1 MELTAF
7 WSNEAR
13 IRAILG
19 GASDTFIG
27 LDLQG
32 RVAAINGGAE
42 KMFAIP
48 VSELLGCVA
57 AESRLPE
64 ALRTRLAESLGRL
77 KADEAF
83 PPDRFE
89 FEFSRAEGPTLHLEG
104 ELYVV
109 GAGKEALLVARLLD
123 ATQRWRTER
132 KNLRLG
138 RILRTLGEGNQA
150 LVRADNEHDLFE
162 VMCRVIIEF
171 GGYRMAFVGMVD
183 HDEAKTIRP
192 VAHAGR
198 EAGYLAAIRLSWE
211 ENDPF
216 GRGPS
221 GMSIRTGVPQVNND
235 FVNNAVMSPWRAAA
249 AERGYLSSLS
259 LPLKDGA
266 RVFGALVI
274 YAGETYAFGPEELAL
289 LVQLADNLAYGV
301 VALRTRRERD
311 EIQKSLC
318 RAQKMEALG
327 QLTGGIAHDFNNH
340 LQVILSNLD
349 LGLRVLDGGGQA
361 SPFLRNAMN
370 GARQGAKLTSQLLAI
385 ARRQPLRPEPSRLD
399 RMVGEMM
406 DLLRRCLGE
415 RVTIELVAAAGLWT
429 ALIDPDQLQNALLN
443 LAINARDAMPDGGKL
458 TIKLKNRILDEAY
471 AAAHRDVTAGEYVQL
486 TVRDRGVGM
495 APEILDRV
503 YEPFFTTK
511 PEGVGTGLGLAMVY
525 GFIRQSGGH
534 IRIESRPGEGT
545 AIKLY
550 LPRSLVDETTR
561 AVEAP
566 VIERGRG
573 ETILVVEDEADV
585 RNSVTAL
592 LAELGYRVLVAANGE
607 EASQILA
614 AGGTVDL
621 LFTDMVMPGAWN
633 GRSLADEA
641 RKIIPNLPVLY
652 TSGYSENMIMRDGRL
667 LEGVV
672 LLSKP
677 YRESQLAQTIRSVL
691 SASARPPMGSTV
703 EPAQRQSGGSPQDAE
718 LRPSLLIV
726 EDDEMV
732 RFLMVSLCEEAGY
745 QVREVAKPSQA
756 LSVLAGGAPIDVLVT
771 DFILP
776 EMNGIEL
783 IRKALVEKPDLAV
796 ILASGASF
804 SFDELPDERI
814 TVLAKPF
821 RPEDFQDAIRKS
833 LAPNRRS

>member
-7 WSNEAR
+7 WSSEAR
-13 IRAILG
+13 VRAILE
-19 GASDTFIG
+19 GASDTFVG
-27 LDLQG
+27 LDLHG
-32 RVAAINGGAE
+32 RVAAVSRGAE
-42 KMFAIP
+42 KLFGVPA
-48 VSELLGCVA
+48 SELLGCVA

-64 ALRTRLAESLGRL
+64 ALRTRLVESVHRL
-77 KADEAF
+77 RAGEAF
-83 PPDRFE
+83 PPETFE
-89 FEFSRAEGPTLHLEG
+89 FEYSLAEGRTLHLEG
-104 ELYVV
+104 ELYVI
-109 GAGKEALLVARLLD
+109 GAGEEALIVARLLD
-123 ATQRWRTER
+123 ATKHWQSEQ

-138 RILRTLGEGNQA
+138 RILKALGEGNQA
-150 LVRADNEHDLFE
+150 LVRADNEKDLFE
-162 VMCRVIIEF
+162 VMCRITIEF
-171 GGYRMAFVGMVD
+171 GGYRMAWVGMVE

-192 VAHAGR
+192 IAHAGH
-198 EAGYLAAIRLSWE
+198 EAAYLTVARMSWA

-216 GRGPS
+216 GRGPAGVS
-221 GMSIRTGVPQVNND
+221 VRTGLPQFNND
-235 FVNNAVMSPWRAAA
+235 FLNSVVMSPWRAAA
-249 AERGYLSSLS
+249 LERGYKSNLA
-259 LPLKDGA
+259 LPLSNGSE
-266 RVFGALVI
+266 VFGALVI
-274 YAGETYAFGPEELAL
+274 YASETDAFGPEELAL
-289 LVQLADNLAYGV
+289 LGQLADNLSYGI

-311 EIQKSLC
+311 EIQESLY

-349 LGLRVLDGGGQA
+349 LSLRVLGGGGQA
-361 SPFLRNAMN
+361 ANYLQNAMI
-370 GARQGAKLTSQLLAI
+370 GAEQGAKLTSQLLTI
-385 ARRQPLRPEPSRLD
+385 GRRQPLHPEPSRLD
-399 RMVGEMM
+399 RMIGEMM

-429 ALIDPDQLQNALLN
+429 ALVDPDQLQNALLN
-443 LAINARDAMPDGGKL
+443 LAINARDAMPGGGKL

-511 PEGVGTGLGLAMVY
+511 PEGLGTGLGLAMVY

-534 IRIESRPGEGT
+534 IQIESHLGEG
-545 AIKLY
+545 AAVKLY
-550 LPRSLVDETTR
+550 LPRSMADEPAR
-561 AVEAP
+561 AVEAI

-585 RNSVTAL
+585 LNSVTAL
-592 LAELGYRVLVAANGE
+592 LGELGYRVLVAANGE
-607 EASQILA
+607 EALQILA
-614 AGGTVDL
+614 AGNPVDL
-621 LFTDMVMPGAWN
+621 LFTDMVMPGDWN
-633 GRSLADEA
+633 GRALSEEA
-641 RKIIPNLPVLY
+641 RKLMPGLPVLY

-677 YRESQLAQTIRSVL
+677 YREPQLAQAVRSVL
-691 SASARPPMGSTV
+691 SASTRPAIESAP
-703 EPAQRQSGGSPQDAE
+703 EPGQRPSGGGQEAAE
-718 LRPSLLIV
+718 SRLSLLIV

-745 QVREVAKPSQA
+745 RVREAAKPSQA
-756 LSVLAGGAPIDVLVT
+756 LALLASDTRIDVLVT
-771 DFILP
+771 DFVLP

-783 IRKALVEKPDLAV
+783 IRKALVERPGLAV

-804 SFDELPDERI
+804 GRDEVPDNRI

-833 LAPNRRS
+833 LGSNGRK